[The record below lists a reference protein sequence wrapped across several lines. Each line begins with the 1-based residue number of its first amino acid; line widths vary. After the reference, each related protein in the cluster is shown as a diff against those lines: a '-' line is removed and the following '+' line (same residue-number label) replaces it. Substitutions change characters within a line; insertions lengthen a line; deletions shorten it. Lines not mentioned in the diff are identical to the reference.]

1 MQGQGFSLDSIR
13 KMAEDKIMVAVD
25 GVVSHI
31 PNGQQYR
38 DQFRQAINNALNE
51 LQQQAQSQ
59 MGNLGGM
66 MGNVTGRQ
74 PNQPTP
80 PTH

>member
-13 KMAEDKIMVAVD
+13 KMAEDKILVAVD
-25 GVVSHI
+25 GVVSRI

-38 DQFRQAINNALNE
+38 DQFRQAINGAMNE

-66 MGNVTGRQ
+66 MGNITGRQ
-74 PNQPTP
+74 SNQPNP